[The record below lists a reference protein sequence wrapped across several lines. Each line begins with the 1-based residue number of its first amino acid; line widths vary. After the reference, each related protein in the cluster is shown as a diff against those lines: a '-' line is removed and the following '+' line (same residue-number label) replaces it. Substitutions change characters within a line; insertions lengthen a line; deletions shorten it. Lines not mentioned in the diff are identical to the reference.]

1 MYVNVFVC
9 WTKFWPKILSIF
21 LAGFLA
27 GIMLGI
33 FDFTAGISLLHSIF
47 LLRIL
52 PEFLLI

>member
-1 MYVNVFVC
+1 MYVKVFVC

-27 GIMLGI
+27 GIMPGI
-33 FDFTAGISLLHSIF
+33 FNFTAGISLLYSIF
-47 LLRIL
+47 LVRIL